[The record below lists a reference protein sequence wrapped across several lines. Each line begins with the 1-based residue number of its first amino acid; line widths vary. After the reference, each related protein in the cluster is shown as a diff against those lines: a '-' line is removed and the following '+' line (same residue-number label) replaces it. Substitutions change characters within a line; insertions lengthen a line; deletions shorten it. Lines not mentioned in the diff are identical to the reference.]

1 VASPGLIVDRD
12 GTLVEER
19 GYISDPADLVPLP
32 GVATALARARD
43 AGVVV
48 AVVTNQS
55 AVGRGLVTESQ
66 LAVLHQRLTW
76 LGVEAVYYCPHLP
89 DAGCDCRKP
98 LPGLVRRAI
107 DELQLDTA
115 RTVLVGDH
123 LTDCMAA
130 RAAGVDAMLVL
141 TGHGATHASVARDG
155 GFVVVADLP
164 TAVDRFLAELRTT
177 APTGF
182 DDDSR

>member
-1 VASPGLIVDRD
+1 MASPGLIVDRD

-19 GYISDPADLVPLP
+19 GYVSDPADIVPLP
-32 GVATALARARD
+32 GVAAALGRARA

-55 AVGRGLVTESQ
+55 AVGRGIVSEPQ
-66 LAVLHQRLTW
+66 LAVLHERLTP
-76 LGVEAVYYCPHLP
+76 LGVDAVYHCPHLP

-98 LPGLVRRAI
+98 LPGLVLRAI
-107 DELQLDTA
+107 DELELDRA

-123 LTDCMAA
+123 LTDCLAA

-141 TGHGATHASVARDG
+141 TGHGAAHAAAAEEH

-164 TAVDRFLAELRTT
+164 AAVDRFLADLPNDRRD
-177 APTGF
+177 PM
-182 DDDSR
+182 RR